1 MEYDSEG
8 KPRIRTTVTGV
19 TIEGD
24 VNVSDVTVNN
34 TEANPVPVSV
44 VGTVDITQPVAVTD
58 NGGSLTVDGT
68 VTALQGT
75 DPWTV
80 DGTVELGAT
89 TLSALENIN
98 ATVSGTV
105 TVDSITGSVTIQD
118 GGGSIT
124 VDGSVSATV
133 SGTVSVD
140 NFPATQTV
148 DGTVTVQDGGGSI
161 TVDGTVNA
169 TISGGTV
176 EATIGGGLVDAFG
189 RLRVSEP
196 FTLFDTRNRYVDRQ
210 DYSVLTAVNGSST
223 YVSNESSFNLAVTA
237 ESGSKVYSE
246 SKRVM
251 LYQPGKSLLILTT
264 FAMSEPKT
272 NLRQRVGYFGTA
284 NGVYFEIANTTKYLV
299 LRSSSSG
306 SLDDTTERVAQ
317 ANWNTDTL
325 DGSGNSGNPSGLTL
339 NATATQIF
347 WMDIEWLG
355 VGTVRCGFVING
367 VFVTCH
373 KFHHANDVNF
383 NRVYMTTATL
393 PVRYEI
399 ENTGATSGAS
409 TMKQICATVIS
420 EGGYLPISRKVSYG
434 NNTTPS
440 RISESNT
447 LTALAHFRLNPA
459 YIDSVV
465 VPSQFDILCLDVR
478 YGYYDL
484 LQGTTVTDGTWV
496 DLPNSIL
503 QVNATSTGFT
513 GGASVQSGLASS
525 RDEVALEVEAKRRAQ
540 FSRDINGNPV
550 VLTAAVAFTQ
560 ANTDLLWRF
569 GWEEL
574 S

>member
-1 MEYDSEG
+1 MPSNYQHDSKDYRLNDLHQSMEYDSEG

-24 VNVSDVTVNN
+24 VNVSDVTINN
-34 TEANPVPVSV
+34 TAENPVPVSV

-89 TLSALENIN
+89 SLSALENIN

-105 TVDSITGSVTIQD
+105 TVDSITGTVTI
-118 GGGSIT
+118 
-124 VDGSVSATV
+124 
-133 SGTVSVD
+133 
-140 NFPATQTV
+140 
-148 DGTVTVQDGGGSI
+148 QDGGGSI

-176 EATIGGGLVDAFG
+176 ETTIGGGLVDAFG

-223 YVSNESSFNLAVTA
+223 YVSDESSFDLAVTA

-272 NLRQRVGYFGTA
+272 NLRQRVGYFSTA
-284 NGVYFEIANTTKYLV
+284 NGLYFEIANTTKYLV

-306 SLDDTTERVAQ
+306 SLDDTTERIAQ

-325 DGSGNSGNPSGLTL
+325 DGSGDSNNPSGLTL

-355 VGTVRCGFVING
+355 VGTVRCGFVIDG

-383 NRVYMTTATL
+383 DRVYMTTATL

-434 NNTTPS
+434 NNTSVS
-440 RISESNT
+440 RISSANT
-447 LTALAHFRLNPA
+447 LTALAHFRLNPS

-465 VPSQFDILCLDVR
+465 VPSQLDILCIDVR

-484 LQGTTVTDGTWV
+484 LQGTTVTDGAWV
-496 DLPNSIL
+496 DIPNSVL
-503 QVNATSTGFT
+503 QVNTTSTGFA
-513 GGASVQSGLASS
+513 GGVSVQSGLASS
-525 RDEVALEVEAKRRAQ
+525 RDEVSLDIEAKRRSQ
-540 FSRDINGNPV
+540 FSRDINGNPI